1 MTGVSAIDQR
11 IAEADFGGRAPKGPL
26 ALLIAGLCL
35 AWSLFQLWVASP
47 VPFWIGTGLFNDSE
61 VRFIHLSFAF
71 ALVFLCFPVSRAAS
85 RDRVPW
91 YDLLFA
97 LLALASSAY
106 LFVWYAELASRP
118 GNPLPIDLAISVLG
132 VVMLLEATRRGLG
145 LPMVVLGIVFLAY
158 VFLGPH
164 MPGLIA
170 HKGAG
175 LSKAASHFW
184 LSTEGVFG
192 VALGV
197 SASFIFLFVL
207 FGALLEK
214 AGAGNYF
221 ILSAVSLLGHMRGGP
236 AKAAVVA
243 SASTGLISGSSIANV
258 VTTGTFTIPLMKRVG
273 YPPHK
278 AAAVE
283 AAASVDGQIMPPVM
297 GAAAFLM
304 VEYVGIPYT
313 QVMQHAILPAVVSYI
328 ALLYI
333 VHLEAVKAGI
343 EGIPRGPAATSRQR
357 LIGWG
362 LTLSSLVLF
371 SIAAYW
377 VLVGIKSILGPMASL
392 VTLGLLLIAYLLL
405 LRHSAR
411 QPTEHRL
418 NVDSIV
424 VTPPIGPTLR
434 SGLHFMLPVVVL
446 IWNLMVEH
454 RSPSLSAF
462 YATVVLMFILATQKP
477 LGLLLVGQSANL
489 MLWRQG
495 LVDLRDG
502 MITGARNMVGIALA
516 TAAAGIIVGTVTL
529 TGVGLVLIEVV
540 EILSGGSLLIMLFLV
555 AVICLIL
562 GLGLPTTANYI
573 VVSTLMAPVVVEV
586 GAQNGLVVPLI
597 AVHLFV
603 FYFGLMADVT
613 PPVGLATYAAAGI
626 ARVNPVKA
634 GVTAFGYS
642 IRTAIL
648 PFMFIFNTE
657 LLLIGIDGPFSLLMT
672 FFSAA
677 LASMVFAAATQQ
689 FFLRSNRV
697 WEGLALV
704 MAAFLLFRPDVLID
718 KVSPPFQAAPVS
730 ELFAYIEKVPAQGS
744 VRIFVEGMTLE
755 GDEVTKGV
763 LLPLG
768 ATGPVAQR
776 LEQAGLRLTNLGQQ
790 ISVVSVALGSTAARL
805 GLEQGFAVTG
815 FEIPLDQPHRFWG
828 LLPGFALVLVVAAV
842 QRRRPASILSHTYR

>member
-1 MTGVSAIDQR
+1 MTGVSSINQR

-26 ALLIAGLCL
+26 ALVIAGLCL
-35 AWSLFQLWVASP
+35 AWSVFQLWVASP
-47 VPFWIGTGLFNDSE
+47 IPFWIGTGLFNDSE

-71 ALVFLCFPVSRAAS
+71 ALVFLCFPASRGVSRE
-85 RDRVPW
+85 RVPW

-106 LFVWYAELASRP
+106 LFVWYAELSSRP
-118 GNPLPIDLAISVLG
+118 GSPLPIDLAISVLG

-158 VFLGPH
+158 VFLGPY

-184 LSTEGVFG
+184 LTTEGVFG

-273 YPPHK
+273 YPAHK

-304 VEYVGIPYT
+304 VEYVGIPYP

-333 VHLEAVKAGI
+333 VHLEAVKMGI
-343 EGIPRGPAATSRQR
+343 EGIPRGPGAASRQR
-357 LIGWG
+357 LIRWG
-362 LTLSSLVLF
+362 LTVSGLVLF
-371 SIAAYW
+371 SVAAYW
-377 VLVGIKSILGPMASL
+377 VLVGIKSLLGPMATL
-392 VTLGLLLIAYLLL
+392 VTLGLLLTSYLLL
-405 LRHSAR
+405 LQHSAR
-411 QPTEHRL
+411 QPAEHRL
-418 NVDSIV
+418 NVDSLV

-477 LGLLLVGQSANL
+477 LGLLLVGQPASFT
-489 MLWRQG
+489 LWRQG
-495 LVDLRDG
+495 LIDLRDG

-540 EILSGGSLLIMLFLV
+540 EILSGGSLLLMLFLV

-657 LLLIGIDGPFSLLMT
+657 LLLIGIDGPFSLVMT
-672 FFSAA
+672 FLSAA
-677 LASMVFAAATQQ
+677 LASMVFAAATQH

-697 WEGLALV
+697 WEGLTLV
-704 MAAFLLFRPDVLID
+704 VAAFLLFRPDFLID
-718 KVSPPFQAAPVS
+718 RVSPPFQAAPAT
-730 ELFAYIEKVPAQGS
+730 ELFAYVEQVPAQGS
-744 VRIFVEGMTLE
+744 VRIFVEGMNLE

-768 ATGPVAQR
+768 AAGSVAQR
-776 LEQAGLRLTNLGQQ
+776 MEQSGLRLTNLGER
-790 ISVVSVALGSTAARL
+790 ISIVSVALGSPAARL
-805 GLEQGFAVTG
+805 GLEQGFVVTG
-815 FEIPLDQPHRFWG
+815 FEIPLGQPHKFWG
-828 LLPGFALVLVVAAV
+828 LLPGLALVLVVAAV
-842 QRRRPASILSHTYR
+842 QRRRPAAIPSPTYR